1 MQCVVSE
8 DKILGIGM
16 VDKIVNRLSGF
27 MGSLQTMYSL
37 NLMRL
42 GCMNQKYLVH
52 ERRCK
57 CACVLYEQ

>member
-16 VDKIVNRLSGF
+16 VDVIINRQSGF

-37 NLMRL
+37 NLMWL
-42 GCMNQKYLVH
+42 WV
-52 ERRCK
+52 
-57 CACVLYEQ
+57 YEPVVPST